1 MSSFSCGPHGGRAQ
15 LTVTSH
21 ANSTVYTPSPVNYLP
36 RTQTHVEYTCAH
48 KVSKFYTLL
57 KWIIVWLYIWDYLL
71 FDIVS
76 PFWVYVL
83 LLITFKWTL
92 IICFRT
98 PPLHKCNSADCRLLS
113 GNSCKQ
119 FILWFVYWKGLQGA
133 TRDQICLL
141 IIYVYLCCKISLV
154 YPWTVP
160 ANANCKPATSSNH
173 IWAVPIAY
181 LLQRVWKWPGQCPYL
196 ALHNRHRQS
205 TLQGGKRPVRYP
217 LHVTFLS
224 YSLLRPQG
232 AHTRRGGVPRSELV

>member
-1 MSSFSCGPHGGRAQ
+1 MEGEPSWPWRHTP
-15 LTVTSH
+15 TV
-21 ANSTVYTPSPVNYLP
+21 
-36 RTQTHVEYTCAH
+36 QC
-48 KVSKFYTLL
+48 TLL
-57 KWIIVWLYIWDYLL
+57 AQWTTCPEHRHTWNIHVHTKCLSFILFWSESLFWLYIWDYLL

-141 IIYVYLCCKISLV
+141 IIYVYLFCKISLV
-154 YPWTVP
+154 YPWTVL
-160 ANANCKPATSSNH
+160 ANWTREREPRATF
-173 IWAVPIAY
+173 
-181 LLQRVWKWPGQCPYL
+181 QPYL
-196 ALHNRHRQS
+196 SCPNRLFVAESVKMTRSVSVSSFAQS
-205 TLQGGKRPVRYP
+205 TPTVYTP
-217 LHVTFLS
+217 
-224 YSLLRPQG
+224 
-232 AHTRRGGVPRSELV
+232 RR

>member
-1 MSSFSCGPHGGRAQ
+1 MEGEPSWPWRHTP
-15 LTVTSH
+15 TV
-21 ANSTVYTPSPVNYLP
+21 
-36 RTQTHVEYTCAH
+36 QC
-48 KVSKFYTLL
+48 TLL
-57 KWIIVWLYIWDYLL
+57 AQWTTCPEHRHTWNIHVHTKCLSFILFWSESLFWLYIWDYLL

-141 IIYVYLCCKISLV
+141 IIYVYLFCKISLV
-154 YPWTVP
+154 YPWTVL
-160 ANANCKPATSSNH
+160 ANWTREPRSNH

-224 YSLLRPQG
+224 YSLQRPQG